1 MELPVSVRGRV
12 QVEAWVVAAA
22 SADLLSS
29 LAVSVAGVDVALAAE
44 VDGPGVVYRG
54 TVAVD
59 RDGPV
64 PVALRVPRTA
74 RLGDEDGFGVA
85 VTRLRLTP
93 LDASTPPGG

>member
-1 MELPVSVRGRV
+1 
-12 QVEAWVVAAA
+12 VEAWVVAAA

-59 RDGPV
+59 CGGPV
-64 PVALRVPRTA
+64 PVGLRVPRTA

-85 VTRLRLTP
+85 VTRLRLPP